1 MKCQKKIFHLLFF
14 PKWRINACYRNAHIT
29 KGFCVVHSAKLWA
42 AAARDTRQAGV
53 RWTPCPPSWNW
64 YPGRREGQQVLHA
77 GRRGSL
83 AWGHQCGTESL
94 PEGRETCWRQQA
106 GGVHRHKERSPPNKE
121 SVQRSWDRKGQS
133 LLEERSRAS
142 QGFVNRS
149 GEKESFNLRSVSTTE
164 EFNQE
169 NASIKPPESH
179 HPDWQLLTFCCGTF
193 GKIFWGPYAHKHRP
207 LTCSNVEWDNT
218 VSLLICFSLSTI
230 CDGHHFRSV
239 NMDLWHYVSGSLVN
253 HFSKRPQCSWVSAD
267 SQLSCFH
274 FPPFVD
280 KPQWPPWH
288 CRVFLPTQQCWIL
301 LSSRL
306 WLSQRPGLPL
316 IWRFAVCMLVRLKKT

>member
-1 MKCQKKIFHLLFF
+1 MKNKCLLQKCTHYK
-14 PKWRINACYRNAHIT
+14 R
-29 KGFCVVHSAKLWA
+29 
-42 AAARDTRQAGV
+42 
-53 RWTPCPPSWNW
+53 
-64 YPGRREGQQVLHA
+64 VLCCSLGKALSSCCTGHTA
-77 GRRGSL
+77 GRSAMDTLSAFLELISWQKGRATGTS
-83 AWGHQCGTESL
+83 CGTE
-94 PEGRETCWRQQA
+94 RQPGLGA
-106 GGVHRHKERSPPNKE
+106 
-121 SVQRSWDRKGQS
+121 SVRDRVSTRGKGN
-133 LLEERSRAS
+133 LLKAASGWGAPS
-142 QGFVNRS
+142 QGKIPTKQRVCAKVLRQE
-149 GEKESFNLRSVSTTE
+149 GTKPVGGKEPGITRLCEQVGWELESFNLRSVSTTE

-169 NASIKPPESH
+169 NASMKPPESH

-274 FPPFVD
+274 FPPLVD